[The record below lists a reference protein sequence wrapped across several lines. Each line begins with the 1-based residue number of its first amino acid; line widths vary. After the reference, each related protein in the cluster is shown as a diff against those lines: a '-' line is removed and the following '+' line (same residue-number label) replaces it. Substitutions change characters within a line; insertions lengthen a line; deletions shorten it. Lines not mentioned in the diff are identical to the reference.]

1 MPSIENYHDWLRD
14 AHAMEKQA
22 ETMLSKMVE
31 RLEHYPEFQLQLE
44 QHLEETRQQR
54 ALLEEVLS
62 RNGIPTSSFKNAM
75 SKMVALGQALGGMM
89 TPDEVVK
96 SAVSCYAFEHFEI
109 ACYTSLIAAAEV
121 AGEQQEAD
129 VFKTIRQ
136 QEQAMA
142 DWAAE
147 HLSQITTAFLTRS
160 ELPVVEVK
168 K

>member
-14 AHAMEKQA
+14 AHAMEEQA
-22 ETMLSKMVE
+22 ESMLRKMVE
-31 RLEHYPEFQLQLE
+31 RLEHYPEFQLRLE
-44 QHLEETRQQR
+44 QHLVETRQQR
-54 ALLEEVLS
+54 ALLEEILS
-62 RNGIPTSSFKNAM
+62 QNGIPTSSFKNAM
-75 SKMVALGQALGGMM
+75 SRMVALSQAVGGMM

-121 AGEQQEAD
+121 VGERQEAD

-136 QEQAMA
+136 QEQDMA
-142 DWAAE
+142 DWTAD
-147 HLSQITTAFLTRS
+147 HLSQITNAFLTRS
-160 ELPVVEVK
+160 EQPGVEIK